1 MIIDI
6 VFFFLL
12 SFGISFS
19 SCMLLWLNM
28 SFFIDGMIHSLLL
41 ASVLY
46 SAFCIDS
53 FLAIFLVMTLYIT
66 ILTLLGKA
74 NNTNLIISSQTLTI
88 IALVLKD
95 DINFSRILF
104 GTHIS
109 FTYFHIA
116 LLTIISL
123 FIMLQRKSFAQ
134 YVLLGNVQIDQ
145 IKSYQLISVE
155 NQVIVIS
162 SLLLPILLPMGNAGT
177 ISLFIFPAILSY
189 EISNNIYQMLISSIL
204 LIFPILL
211 YYQTLSKY
219 KFVIWL
225 ILFISYI
232 LIKLVKKLLFY
243 IK

>member
-6 VFFFLL
+6 LFSFLL

-46 SAFCIDS
+46 SAFYIDS
-53 FLAIFLVMTLYIT
+53 FLAIFLVMTLYII

-95 DINFSRILF
+95 NMNFSRILF

-109 FTYFHIA
+109 FTYFHIT

-123 FIMLQRKSFAQ
+123 AIILQRKSFKQ
-134 YVLLGNVQIDQ
+134 YVLLGNVQIDKT
-145 IKSYQLISVE
+145 KSYQLISVE

-162 SLLLPILLPMGNAGT
+162 SLLLPILLPMGHANI

-211 YYQTLSKY
+211 YYQTLSEY
-219 KFVIWL
+219 KFIIWL
-225 ILFISYI
+225 ILFISCI